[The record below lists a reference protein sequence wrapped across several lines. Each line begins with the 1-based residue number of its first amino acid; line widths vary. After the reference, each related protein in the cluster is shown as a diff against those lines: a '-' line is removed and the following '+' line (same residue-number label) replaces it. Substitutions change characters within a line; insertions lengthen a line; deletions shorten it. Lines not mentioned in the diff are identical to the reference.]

1 MISQPTLLAVGPYSA
16 DSHFGYN
23 SHSKVVPNVEELA

>member
-1 MISQPTLLAVGPYSA
+1 MIFQAALLAVGPYSR

-23 SHSKVVPNVEELA
+23 SHSKVVPKAEEPA